1 VFGLNP
7 LRPPPLPPTVEV
19 SATEFCCTALGPV
32 FWVAWRIPWPPI
44 ELVIVTVPLA
54 LAAAAFCEV
63 RLPVRL
69 AVLNDDPAPPEAV
82 VVAVVVLVLV
92 VVCDRVPPP
101 TTESFRAASIL
112 FTVFPLAFLVVVLP
126 TSRLV
131 ASILLPL
138 LALSHWPG
146 PVPSALTALALPP
159 LLAVTP
165 GD

>member
-1 VFGLNP
+1 METAAASSAATVKVADVFMRLPRTFVEEKSAPPPEPRCGWFHRANEYQRVMGPVGLNP
-7 LRPPPLPPTVEV
+7 LSPPPLPPTVEV

-44 ELVIVTVPLA
+44 EVVMVTLPLA
-54 LAAAAFCEV
+54 LAAAAFCAV

-112 FTVFPLAFLVVVLP
+112 
-126 TSRLV
+126 
-131 ASILLPL
+131 
-138 LALSHWPG
+138 
-146 PVPSALTALALPP
+146 
-159 LLAVTP
+159 
-165 GD
+165 